1 MESLLSKIGF
11 NMAIADGSIGKGYDW
26 GQASN
31 VALCGVAIVFL
42 MLILLV
48 VAIIIFGKI
57 MDSAN
62 GTSKPKAPKPQKKVA
77 QKPVAVPA
85 PVAATSNIPSETED
99 DVIAAIAAAVGY
111 LYSGS
116 DVKPVIRAIRPS
128 NNKAQRSAWANA
140 GVIQNTRAF

>member
-1 MESLLSKIGF
+1 MNSLLSKIGF
-11 NMAIADGSIGKGYDW
+11 NIAVADGAIGKGYDW

-31 VALCGVAIVFL
+31 VALCGISIVFL

-48 VAIIIFGKI
+48 IAIIIFGKI
-57 MDSAN
+57 MDSSN
-62 GTSKPKAPKPQKKVA
+62 GTSKPKAPKPEKKVA
-77 QKPVAVPA
+77 PKPVAVPA

-111 LYSGS
+111 LYIDS

>member
-1 MESLLSKIGF
+1 MNSLLSKIGF
-11 NMAIADGSIGKGYDW
+11 NIAIADGSIGKGYDW

-31 VALCGVAIVFL
+31 VALCGVSIVFL

-62 GTSKPKAPKPQKKVA
+62 GASKPKAPKPQKKIVT
-77 QKPVAVPA
+77 KPTPVPVA
-85 PVAATSNIPSETED
+85 TNTNISSETED

-111 LYSGS
+111 LYSDA

-128 NNKAQRSAWANA
+128 NSKAQRSAWANA